1 MDNCEICQGRGYIY
15 DDSNRAK
22 KCICVVRRELITFLG
37 NLTQYSHVK
46 DYDYSKLHT
55 SMVMSGGNEHGFY
68 SLVKSYLISRYFTLP
83 SPPPPHSYYKITS
96 GAGVIESYIAD
107 ENLPYLYRIPILF
120 LDCTRYLNNKVMG
133 DVSKLVL
140 QTRNSTPSTIT
151 WVYLGDLTPPQI
163 ENLYGTAFLE
173 IINTPLAYGHQNIDT
188 FTAEA
193 LACIKRN

>member
-22 KCICVVRRELITFLG
+22 KCICVVRRELIAFLG
-37 NLTQYSHVK
+37 HLTQYAHVK
-46 DYDYSKLHT
+46 DYDYHRLHT
-55 SMVMSGGNEHGFY
+55 SLVLRGGNEHGFY
-68 SLVKSYLISRYFTLP
+68 SLVKSYLISTYFTLP
-83 SPPPPHSYYKITS
+83 TPPTPSYYKLTS
-96 GAGVIESYIAD
+96 GAGVIESYIAE
-107 ENLPYLYRIPILF
+107 ENLPTLYRTPTLF
-120 LDCTRYLNNKVMG
+120 FDCTRYLNNKVMG

-163 ENLYGTAFLE
+163 ESLYGTAFLE